1 MTTEHP
7 LIGSSLDDFLS
18 EDGQLEESTALAVK
32 RVIAW
37 QLAQAMKMRG
47 ITKQAMAKRMGTSRS
62 HINRILD
69 ATDVGLTLDTL
80 SRAAQAVGCTVKV
93 ELN

>member
-7 LIGSSLDDFLS
+7 LIGSSFDDFLS

>member
-7 LIGSSLDDFLS
+7 LIGSSFDDFLS
-18 EDGQLEESTALAVK
+18 EDGLLEESTALAVK